1 MLVQRAPTWERV
13 SALRRKTPKMSNG
26 QNRSE
31 TSADKSVLSALRS
44 LEGRATVGDVA
55 ARTGLAQAQAEE
67 SLRRLLESRRGH
79 LEVGQE
85 GALVYRFEPR
95 FVRRDAEPILD
106 RVRAAA
112 WAAFKTAFKVWTLVM
127 LVVYV
132 VVFVVLLLAVL
143 LAGKS
148 RDNNGGGWGGGS
160 RGRSQGHFPIP
171 SFWFW
176 YLLYSPGWGWGRPY
190 YGQRWEQ
197 RLGREARVPLYKK
210 VFAFVFGPDR
220 PRPSQAQ
227 KDRAVVRLIRSR
239 RGVVTAAD
247 LVQLNGLR
255 RADAD
260 EELARLMAAYDGD
273 VRVAKGGELAYIFP
287 SLMVSA
293 HGRVAAQ
300 PPDPAWRRLETAVP
314 LTGNSRS
321 TDLAIGVAN
330 AFNLTAAATA
340 PWVIFPKLG
349 FGGAA
354 AWVGL
359 VWVPLVFS
367 ALFFAIPLVRW
378 FSVRRENL
386 ARAERNV
393 RKVLLSKVIRASIV
407 GDGAQPVTVGEAAEH
422 VRGSLGEAPASTEA
436 LEAQL
441 LALTADWD
449 ASITSDESGR
459 IEYRFE
465 QIRQEFVAGEQ
476 VRSALALENR
486 EVGEIVYSSADSP
499 EESSARDLRAFDRE
513 LAQGAPPSASGRGVG
528 PGLSRDLMQP
538 ERVAFVD
545 DFEVV
550 MEDDLPGRAVG
561 RDDGRAPRPN
571 GPSSRRA

>member
-1 MLVQRAPTWERV
+1 MRNVQ
-13 SALRRKTPKMSNG
+13 KT
-26 QNRSE
+26 SE

-44 LEGRATVGDVA
+44 LEGRVTVGDVA
-55 ARTGLAQAQAEE
+55 ARTGLAQADAEE

-95 FVRRDAEPILD
+95 LVRRDAEPFLD

-148 RDNNGGGWGGGS
+148 RDSNSGGWGGGD
-160 RGRSQGHFPIP
+160 RGRSHGGLPIP

-176 YLLYSPGWGWGRPY
+176 YLLWSPGWGWGRPY
-190 YGQRWEQ
+190 YGHRWEQ
-197 RLGREARVPLYKK
+197 RVGREARVPLYKK

-227 KDRAVVRLIRSR
+227 KDRAAVRLIRSR

-255 RADAD
+255 KSDAE
-260 EELARLMAAYDGD
+260 EELARLMSAYDGD
-273 VRVAKGGELAYIFP
+273 VKVAKGGELAYIFP
-287 SLMVSA
+287 ELMVSA
-293 HGRVAAQ
+293 HGRVAAHA
-300 PPDPAWRRLETAVP
+300 PDPAWRRLETGVP

-321 TDLAIGVAN
+321 TDLAISLAN

-349 FGGAA
+349 FGGGA

-367 ALFFAIPLVRW
+367 ALFFAIPLMRW
-378 FSVRRENL
+378 LSVRRENR
-386 ARAERNV
+386 AREERNV
-393 RKVLLSKVIRASIV
+393 RKVLLSRVIRASIV
-407 GDGAQPVTVGEAAEH
+407 GDGAQPVTVREATDH
-422 VRGSLGEAPASTEA
+422 VQGSLGEASATTEA
-436 LEAQL
+436 VETQL

-449 ASITSDESGR
+449 ASITSDDDGK

-465 QIRQEFVAGEQ
+465 QIRRDFLAGEE
-476 VRSALALENR
+476 VRTRLSLEKR

-499 EESSARDLRAFDRE
+499 EETSARDLRAFDRE
-513 LAQGAPPSASGRGVG
+513 LAKDAPPAVSGRGSVG
-528 PGLSRDLMQP
+528 SGLPRDLLQA
-538 ERVAFVD
+538 ERVAYLD
-545 DFEVV
+545 DFELV
-550 MEDDLPGRAVG
+550 MEDDLRGGSGARG
-561 RDDGRAPRPN
+561 DGRTPRSG
-571 GPSSRRA
+571 GPPSWRA